1 MPSIFLR
8 AALVAAPVIAALVL
22 VPRHVPA
29 QARDTA
35 QLAPVVTTA
44 TRSPLAADRI
54 PASVTVLSGESL
66 RAQGVTLLADALRQV
81 PGVSIQQAGSFGA
94 QASLFMRGGQSSY
107 TKVMVDGVAVN
118 EPGGAF
124 DLATI
129 SLDDVERVEVVRGPV
144 SVLYGS
150 DAVTGVVH
158 VITRAGAARAAGGG
172 GSLAARGGTY
182 GSYDVTGDA
191 SGSRG
196 RVGGSIGAGMHASR
210 GIYAFNSD
218 YRNTAL
224 SGGISS
230 AAWQGATLRASAR
243 VSDVHA
249 NYPTDYTGAV
259 VDSNAFRTEQRTI
272 LSTELAQQLPR
283 GTEVR
288 VLATSALTSASVVDP
303 ANDPAGSASDYDT
316 QSRRQL
322 AELRA
327 SAPLRPG
334 VTLAGG
340 ASAEWQGAIATS
352 VTTGP
357 WGATNETR
365 GSRRNR
371 GAWAQLEG
379 AWRATTIV
387 AGGRYDHSESFG
399 EFDTWRIAASHRLR
413 TGTRLRGSIGTAFRE
428 PAFGESFATAFSIA
442 NPALR
447 PERTRSWELGAEQ
460 SLAGGRLRLGVTGYN
475 QRFADL
481 IVYQPA
487 GRSAQYRNLATA
499 RANGGEA
506 TLTALPAVH
515 WVLDAS
521 ASYVDTRVL
530 STGLSGTMAQGA
542 RLLRRPMHVYTV
554 GAGYRGRF
562 TADLR
567 AARTGRRSDIEF
579 LYADPYSRPVSL
591 PAFTKLDLSAEF
603 PVTRS
608 AALTLRA
615 DNLTDTRYRAV
626 AGYAAPRRMVFL
638 GARARFGGA
647 LPD

>member
-1 MPSIFLR
+1 MPSISLR
-8 AALVAAPVIAALVL
+8 AALLAAPVIVASLLASR
-22 VPRHVPA
+22 PMAA
-29 QARDTA
+29 QARDTL

-44 TRSPLAADRI
+44 TRSPLAADRV

-94 QASLFMRGGQSSY
+94 QSSLFLRGGQGSY
-107 TKVMVDGVAVN
+107 TKVMIDGVAVN

-129 SLDDVERVEVVRGPV
+129 SLDNVERVEVVRGPV

-150 DAVTGVVH
+150 DAVTGVVN
-158 VITRAGAARAAGGG
+158 VITRGGSGRSPAGT
-172 GSLAARGGTY
+172 GSLAARGGSY

-191 SGSRG
+191 SRTAGRMSGSL
-196 RVGGSIGAGMHASR
+196 GGGVHASR
-210 GIYAFNSD
+210 GIYAFNSA

-224 SGGISS
+224 SGALAG
-230 AAWQGATLRASAR
+230 AAWGGATLRASAR
-243 VSDVHA
+243 FSDVRA
-249 NYPTDYTGAV
+249 NYPTDFTGAV
-259 VDSNAFRTEQRTI
+259 VDSNAFRTEQRTV
-272 LSTELAQQLPR
+272 LATELSQQLGR
-283 GTEVR
+283 GADVR
-288 VLATSALTSASVVDP
+288 LLATSALTSASVVDP

-316 QSRRQL
+316 QSHRQL

-327 SAPLRPG
+327 SAPLLAG

-340 ASAEWQGAIATS
+340 ASAEWQVAIATS

-357 WGATNETR
+357 WGGTDETR

-399 EFDTWRIAASHRLR
+399 EFDTWRLAASHRLR
-413 TGTRLRGSIGTAFRE
+413 TGTRLRGSVGTAFRE

-460 SLAGGRLRLGVTGYN
+460 SLAAGRLVVGVTGYN
-475 QRFADL
+475 QRFSDL
-481 IVYQPA
+481 IVYQPV
-487 GRSAQYRNLATA
+487 GTSAQYRNLATA

-506 TLTALPAVH
+506 TLTVRPAAH

-530 STGLSGTMAQGA
+530 SAGLEGSMAQGA
-542 RLLRRPMHVYTV
+542 RLPRRPMHGYTA
-554 GAGYRGRF
+554 GLGYRGRF

-567 AARTGRRSDIEF
+567 AAHTGRRGDIEF
-579 LYADPYSRPVSL
+579 LYAAPYSRPVSL
-591 PAFTKLDLSAEF
+591 PAYTKLDVSAQL
-603 PVTRS
+603 PVSRA
-608 AALTLRA
+608 AALTLRVDNVA
-615 DNLTDTRYRAV
+615 DTKYRTV
-626 AGYAAPRRMVFL
+626 AGYDAPRRMILAGVK
-638 GARARFGGA
+638 ATFGR
-647 LPD
+647 